1 MRGVA
6 AVNAIAGVRR
16 RRQILVLGNGA
27 AGAEKQ
33 ALALASKLQL
43 FLPSHENVSVA
54 MCRVPYATRLH
65 ASLPPIAHVFLAR
78 CSLDPWI
85 GYASFIPT
93 SPPDVVIG
101 CGRSTVALCAG
112 FKQAFPSV
120 FNIQIQ
126 HPRVNLRYFDAVVAP
141 FHDFPSTMS
150 QHGRPPPSNV
160 HLTPGTVCDISRAS
174 LASARQAWLDDPSSW
189 AHLPSPKI
197 AVLVGG
203 SCRGY
208 SFTLD
213 RAAAL
218 VAHLSRHAAT
228 ATFLITF
235 SRRTPPP
242 VMRFLQ
248 RAFALFPSV
257 YIWDNQSPNPF
268 MGFLAH
274 AAAIV
279 ATPDSISMVTEAIAS
294 GMPTFVC
301 DSHLTTGKFE
311 RFHRQVS
318 PWVAD
323 VASLDVSSSSSLQK
337 DPRPTSQT
345 DPSCPLVPS
354 PEQLAMD
361 HGVVDAVG
369 GAVAAFWDQHP
380 QDTKDMH
387 SQ

>member
-208 SFTLD
+208 SFTLGMP
-213 RAAAL
+213 
-218 VAHLSRHAAT
+218 
-228 ATFLITF
+228 ITPTLF
-235 SRRTPPP
+235 SMTC
-242 VMRFLQ
+242 
-248 RAFALFPSV
+248 
-257 YIWDNQSPNPF
+257 SPNPF

-301 DSHLTTGKFE
+301 DSHLTTVHMYSVPYTTKCTLFMPRLE
-311 RFHRQVS
+311 RWF
-318 PWVAD
+318 
-323 VASLDVSSSSSLQK
+323 
-337 DPRPTSQT
+337 
-345 DPSCPLVPS
+345 
-354 PEQLAMD
+354 
-361 HGVVDAVG
+361 G
-369 GAVAAFWDQHP
+369 GPV
-380 QDTKDMH
+380 TLG
-387 SQ
+387 SNVI

>member
-85 GYASFIPT
+85 GYASSIPT

-197 AVLVGG
+197 AVL
-203 SCRGY
+203 
-208 SFTLD
+208 
-213 RAAAL
+213 
-218 VAHLSRHAAT
+218 
-228 ATFLITF
+228 
-235 SRRTPPP
+235 
-242 VMRFLQ
+242 
-248 RAFALFPSV
+248 
-257 YIWDNQSPNPF
+257 SPNPF

-279 ATPDSISMVTEAIAS
+279 TTPDSISMITEAIAS
-294 GMPTFVC
+294 GVPTFVC
-301 DSHLTTGKFE
+301 DSHLTTGKFQ

-345 DPSCPLVPS
+345 DPSCPLIPS